1 MDRDQCAGV
10 RAEAGGVMS
19 DTTKHVYKAINQVM
33 KHMASEGLSKDR
45 SNQSQGY
52 KFRGIDDV
60 YNALCRVCADAQLC
74 ILPRVRERFAVE
86 RPTKSGGLATF
97 TTLIVDFDLV
107 SAVDGS
113 LHTIT
118 TVGEA
123 QDSADKSSNK
133 SMSAA
138 MKYACIMVFLIP
150 TEGDNDADYSHGEK
164 RDTSLE
170 RQLQASVEWGDW
182 EKTQAQSLRNARTMG
197 ALQEAWS
204 EIYPEAQRA
213 PNGTA
218 KRLSAVKDEMK
229 AKLSAGAEQRP

>member
-1 MDRDQCAGV
+1 MT
-10 RAEAGGVMS
+10 S
-19 DTTKHVYKAINQVM
+19 LHVYQAINQVTSV
-33 KHMASEGLSKDR
+33 MATEGIAKSRK
-45 SNQSQGY
+45 NQQQGY
-52 KFRGIDDV
+52 SFRGIDDV
-60 YNALCRVCADAQLC
+60 YGALARHLADAKLC
-74 ILPRVRERFAVE
+74 ILPRVRERWVVE

-97 TTLIVDFDLV
+97 TTLLIDFDLV

-113 LHTIT
+113 THTIT
-118 TVGEA
+118 TIGEA

-133 SMSAA
+133 AMSAA
-138 MKYACIMVFLIP
+138 MKYACLIAFQIP

-164 RDTSLE
+164 RDASLE

-182 EKTQAQSLRNARTMG
+182 EKTQATSLRNARTMG

-218 KRLSAVKDEMK
+218 KRLSAVKDECK
-229 AKLSAGAEQRP
+229 AKLAQSGAHP

>member
-1 MDRDQCAGV
+1 M
-10 RAEAGGVMS
+10 
-19 DTTKHVYKAINQVM
+19 TTAHVYQAINEVTAR
-33 KHMASEGLSKDR
+33 MASEGLSKSR
-45 SNQSQGY
+45 SNQAQGY
-52 KFRGIDDV
+52 TFRGIDDV
-60 YNALCRVCADAQLC
+60 YNALARVLADAKLC
-74 ILPRVRERFAVE
+74 ILPRVRERWAVE

-97 TTLIVDFDLV
+97 TTLLIDFDLV

-113 LHTIT
+113 KHTIT

-133 SMSAA
+133 AMSAA
-138 MKYACIMVFLIP
+138 MKYACLIAFQIP
-150 TEGDNDADYSHGEK
+150 TEGDNDADFSHGEK
-164 RDTSLE
+164 RDASLE
-170 RQLQASVEWGDW
+170 RQLAASVEWGEW
-182 EKTQAQSLRNARTMG
+182 EKTQATSLRNARTMG

-229 AKLSAGAEQRP
+229 AKLSEARP